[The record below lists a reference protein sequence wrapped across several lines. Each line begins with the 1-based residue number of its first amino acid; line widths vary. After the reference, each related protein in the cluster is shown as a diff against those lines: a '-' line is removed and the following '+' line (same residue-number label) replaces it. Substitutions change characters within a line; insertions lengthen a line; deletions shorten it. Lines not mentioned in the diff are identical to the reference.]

1 MLPIASA
8 TMSRSRRVLLLAA
21 VVSIIASVPL
31 THGQTTTAGDRPVI
45 FEGARLIVGDGSSID
60 NSAFVVNGGRF
71 TSVGRRGQVPAPAG
85 AAHVDLTGKTVIP
98 ALVDGHS
105 HIGYQKGISTSVKNY
120 SRENILDHMKRFAY
134 YGIAASQAM
143 GSDFG
148 DMPYELSRE
157 ILAGEHPDAARFLT
171 AGRGLAPLSEI
182 AADNMRHAAYV
193 VSTEEGARADVREL
207 ASHGVTLVKTWVRA
221 DPKMPPEL
229 FGALIDEAHRHNLH
243 VAVHA
248 TEPADAKALLR
259 AGIDVFAHMLD
270 DVDDEMV
277 ALFRE
282 HPNAAVLPSL
292 AAPRL
297 STGYAPWLDPPDPLL
312 AVTQRPEHITLF
324 KTRLVQATPAARTRA
339 NEAWTKLANGV
350 VRLKQA
356 GVKLGL
362 GTDGGGQN
370 GGYVGWT
377 AHAELENLVAAGL
390 SPMDVITIA
399 TKNTAEI
406 LRIEDLGTV
415 AAGKS
420 ADFDVLDANPLENI
434 TNSRKI
440 DSVYLRGHQVDRVRL
455 ASIWKGGGYTN

>member
-1 MLPIASA
+1 MFSRWSVGCAMVLVALWSTQPA
-8 TMSRSRRVLLLAA
+8 TQVAPAA
-21 VVSIIASVPL
+21 RGATV
-31 THGQTTTAGDRPVI
+31 
-45 FEGARLIVGDGSSID
+45 FEGARLIVGDGSAAIEDSV
-60 NSAFVVNGGRF
+60 FVVEQGRF
-71 TSVGRRGQVPAPAG
+71 TQVGRRGAVQAPAG
-85 AAHVDLTGKTVIP
+85 AARVDLRGKTVIP

-105 HIGYQKGISTSVKNY
+105 HIGYQKGVSTSVKNY
-120 SRENILDHMKRFAY
+120 TRENILDHMYRFAY

-148 DMPYELSRE
+148 DMPYELKRD
-157 ILAGEHPDAARFLT
+157 ILAGKYPDAARFLT
-171 AGRGLAPLSEI
+171 AGRGLAPFSEI
-182 AADNMRHAAYV
+182 DKDNMRHAAYV
-193 VSTEEGARADVREL
+193 VLTEEGARAEVREL
-207 ASHGVTLVKTWVRA
+207 ASRGVTLVKTWVRA
-221 DPKMPPEL
+221 DPKMSPEL
-229 FGALIDEAHRHNLH
+229 YGALIDEAHRNNVR

-248 TEPADAKALLR
+248 TVPADAKGLLR

-277 ALFRE
+277 ELFKQ
-282 HPNAAVLPSL
+282 HPNAVVLPSL

-297 STGYAPWLDPPDPLL
+297 GAGYAPWLDPLDPLL
-312 AVTQRPEHITLF
+312 SVTQPADHIKLF
-324 KTRLVQATPAARTRA
+324 RDRVASATPAARKRGM
-339 NEAWTKLANGV
+339 EAWDRQAKGVMKLYA
-350 VRLKQA
+350 A

-390 SPMDVITIA
+390 TPMQVITIA

-406 LRIEDLGTV
+406 LRIDELGTV
-415 AAGKS
+415 SPGKS

-440 DSVYLRGHQVDRVRL
+440 SRVYLRGHEVDRARL
-455 ASIWKGGGYTN
+455 AAMWKSGGYTN

>member
-1 MLPIASA
+1 
-8 TMSRSRRVLLLAA
+8 
-21 VVSIIASVPL
+21 
-31 THGQTTTAGDRPVI
+31 
-45 FEGARLIVGDGSSID
+45 
-60 NSAFVVNGGRF
+60 
-71 TSVGRRGQVPAPAG
+71 
-85 AAHVDLTGKTVIP
+85 
-98 ALVDGHS
+98 
-105 HIGYQKGISTSVKNY
+105 
-120 SRENILDHMKRFAY
+120 
-134 YGIAASQAM
+134 
-143 GSDFG
+143 
-148 DMPYELSRE
+148 
-157 ILAGEHPDAARFLT
+157 
-171 AGRGLAPLSEI
+171 
-182 AADNMRHAAYV
+182 V

-229 FGALIDEAHRHNLH
+229 FGALIDEAHRNNLR

-248 TEPADAKALLR
+248 TDLADAKALLR
-259 AGIDVFAHMLD
+259 AGIDVFAHMID
-270 DVDDEMV
+270 DVDDELV
-277 ALFRE
+277 ALFKE

-297 STGYAPWLDPPDPLL
+297 STGYAPWLDPLDPLL
-312 AVTQRPEHITLF
+312 AVTQRPDHIALF
-324 KTRLVQATPAARTRA
+324 KTRIASTTPSARTRA
-339 NEAWTKLANGV
+339 NEAWTKLAKGL

-356 GVKLGL
+356 GVMIGL

-415 AAGKS
+415 AVGKS
-420 ADFDVLDANPLENI
+420 ADFDVLDANPLDNI

-440 DSVYLRGHQVDRVRL
+440 NSVYLRGHQVDRARL
-455 ASIWKGGGYTN
+455 ASIWKGGGYTD